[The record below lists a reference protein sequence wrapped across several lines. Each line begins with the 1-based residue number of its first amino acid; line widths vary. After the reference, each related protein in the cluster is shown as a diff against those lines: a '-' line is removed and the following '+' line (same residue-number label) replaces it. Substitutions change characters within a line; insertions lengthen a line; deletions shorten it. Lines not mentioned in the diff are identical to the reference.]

1 MKTKSILLAL
11 ILTIQCA
18 AAQDHA
24 PKSDASRPV
33 AGGGTP
39 IPFTTAT
46 VVAITPGKEVVLKL
60 SDGTIRPFK
69 LAVQP
74 AFFDKDGALIE
85 DASTIKGARV
95 LAHFMVGSDGVLVDR
110 LLMRP

>member
-1 MKTKSILLAL
+1 MKTKSLLLVLLLA
-11 ILTIQCA
+11 IQCA
-18 AAQDHA
+18 VAQDRV

-46 VVAITPGKEVVLKL
+46 VVAVTPHKQVVLKF

-69 LAVQP
+69 LAVPP

-85 DASTIKGARV
+85 DTSTIKGSRV
-95 LAHFMVGSDGVLVDR
+95 LAHFMVGSDEVLVDR
-110 LLMRP
+110 LLVQP

>member
-1 MKTKSILLAL
+1 MRTKSILLAL

-18 AAQDHA
+18 AAQDRA
-24 PKSDASRPV
+24 PKSDASKPV
-33 AGGGTP
+33 AGGGSP
-39 IPFTTAT
+39 IPFTSAT
-46 VVAITPGKEVVLKL
+46 VVALTPHQEVVLKL

-85 DASTIKGARV
+85 AHRISKGSRV
-95 LAHFMVGSDGVLVDR
+95 LAHFMVGSDEVLVDR
-110 LLMRP
+110 LLVQP